1 MNRDRVKRLIFV
13 SLAILILI
21 QIIRPSRTNPPVV
34 ASRGLES
41 HVEVPADVQSVLKR
55 SCYDCHSNETVWP
68 WYSNVAPVSWY
79 VARDV
84 NVARGHVNFQNWEAQ
99 INEQE
104 GKEHLGLICKLVREG
119 KMPPADYRFIHE
131 GTNISPQETSAVCA
145 WSQKVGTVE
154 DDDKKDDKK
163 D

>member
-1 MNRDRVKRLIFV
+1 MNRDRVKRIFFV

-34 ASRGLES
+34 ASRSLES
-41 HVEVPADVQSVLKR
+41 HVEVPPYVQSVLKR
-55 SCYDCHSNETVWP
+55 SCYDCHSNSTVWP

-119 KMPPADYRFIHE
+119 KMPPADYRFIHG
-131 GTNISPQETSAVCA
+131 GTNVSSQETSAVCA

-154 DDDKKDDKK
+154 DVDKKDDKK